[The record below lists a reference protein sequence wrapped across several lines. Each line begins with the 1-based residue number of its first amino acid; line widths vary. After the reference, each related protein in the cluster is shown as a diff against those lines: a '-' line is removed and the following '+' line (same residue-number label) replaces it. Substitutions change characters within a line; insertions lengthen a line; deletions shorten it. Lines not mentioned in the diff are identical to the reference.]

1 MGIDLLITDSKN
13 EDFIRL
19 TKLLDKD
26 LEERNGDIQKQFDP
40 YNKVDQID
48 AVILYKDQIPAACG
62 AFKKY
67 DDNTAEIKR
76 IFVAK
81 ENRGQGLSKRLMS
94 QLETLAKNKGYHDA
108 VLETGIKQ
116 FEAINLYKSMGYK
129 VTENYE
135 PYVGNA
141 NSVCMKKRL

>member
-26 LEERNGDIQKQFDP
+26 LEERNGDIQKQFDA

-48 AVILYKDQIPAACG
+48 AVVIYQDHVPAACG

-81 ENRGQGLSKRLMS
+81 EN
-94 QLETLAKNKGYHDA
+94 H
-108 VLETGIKQ
+108 
-116 FEAINLYKSMGYK
+116 
-129 VTENYE
+129 
-135 PYVGNA
+135 
-141 NSVCMKKRL
+141 